1 MLHHIRMMHVSSQW
15 GRLQKRARSS
25 LVLVLLTAL
34 TLTGCTS
41 TAEYPAP
48 LPVSDAT
55 PPPIEAVDDTTI
67 PLTLFFPTQDRHALS
82 SEQRDIVRPENVSRA
97 RCAIEALCEGP
108 KSDALAAAVPEIL
121 TLSGVELS
129 GDVCNIYFTGGP
141 ITGNELLILRAAAA
155 ATVYASEGISYT
167 DIYLNGMQPGYA
179 GNPLGVLSPISI
191 PLDSYLNNVSRDNT
205 DTGSS
210 GAGEADVLKSRN
222 AQLYF
227 TDITGSLLLCDV
239 RELSYKQQEHA
250 NIVIAAL
257 LGELAKGSLGST
269 GREPVLPSDMRLVK
283 CVMPETASPSSAAT
297 DIPLASSVTG
307 QVVDL
312 YFTRPSEEITSPIVY
327 ASIVYT
333 VTGFWPQTEGVRIFL
348 DDAPV
353 TVGSVL
359 NNNDSSTIFSRADF
373 SGMLGHTVTLMFP
386 DQDGLGLYPVLRCL
400 PQSAAYDPLARLT
413 ALFTGPADPGLP
425 LSMFEQADVLG
436 VSIQGNMAVI
446 NFKAGFYDKLSAF
459 VESGVS
465 RLPQNTRAQMAVFSM
480 VNTLA
485 SIPGVDKVWMLE
497 EGERI
502 DKSIN
507 LLYLGNPLFY
517 NPGLLLTQESGE

>member
-1 MLHHIRMMHVSSQW
+1 MLQNIRMTHSRSQW
-15 GRLQKRARSS
+15 GRLQKTIGSS
-25 LVLVLLTAL
+25 LVLVLLIAVV
-34 TLTGCTS
+34 LTGCAS
-41 TAEYPAP
+41 AAEYPAP
-48 LPVSDAT
+48 LPQSVAT
-55 PPPIEAVDDTTI
+55 PPPVEAGDNTTI
-67 PLTLFFPTQDRHALS
+67 QLTLFFPTQDGHSLG
-82 SEQRDIVRPENVSRA
+82 SEQRDIIRPENVSRA
-97 RCAIEALCEGP
+97 RSAIEALCEGP
-108 KSDALAAAVPEIL
+108 KSDALSAAVPEGWA
-121 TLSGVELS
+121 LSGVELS
-129 GDVCNIYFTGGP
+129 GDVCNIYFIGNSV
-141 ITGNELLILRAAAA
+141 TGNELLILRAAAA

-167 DIYLNGMQPGYA
+167 NIYLNGMQPGYA
-179 GNPLGVLSPISI
+179 GNPLGVLSPIDI
-191 PLDSYLNNVSRDNT
+191 PLDSYLINVSRDNT
-205 DTGSS
+205 DTGSN
-210 GAGEADVLKSRN
+210 GTGEANVLKSRN

-257 LGELAKGSLGST
+257 LGELAKGSLGSV

-283 CVMPETASPSSAAT
+283 CVMPESASPSSAAT
-297 DIPLASSVTG
+297 DIPLAASVTG

-333 VTGFWPQTEGVRIFL
+333 VTGFWPQTEGVRIYL
-348 DDAPV
+348 DDVPV
-353 TVGSVL
+353 TVGSAL
-359 NNNDSSTIFSRADF
+359 DNGDGGTIFSRADF
-373 SGMLGHTVTLMFP
+373 SGMLGHTVTLLFP

-400 PQSAAYDPLARLT
+400 PQSAAYDPLARLA

-425 LSMFEQADVLG
+425 LSMFEEGDVLG

-446 NFKAGFYDKLSAF
+446 NFKEGFYEKLSAF

-497 EGERI
+497 DGERI